1 MITDVEYSL
10 MAGRA
15 YESTRDEANWFP
27 VPDGWQEAV
36 DHRKALDSGF
46 EATYF
51 QRGKEIV
58 ISFAGTGPGL
68 TNIDWLANSD
78 LATGRGAQQLY
89 EAAAYYMEVRKDNPN
104 AHITL
109 TGHSLG
115 GGLAGLVGVFFDED
129 AVTFDQA
136 PFQAS
141 ANNTVRDQLVQYLAD
156 SGYISGDAID
166 ELRAFHSDLPF
177 PGGGGTPRSDT
188 PGVRGEADR
197 LSAH

>member
-1 MITDVEYSL
+1 MTTDPEFAL
-10 MAGRA
+10 MAGAA
-15 YESTRDEANWFP
+15 YQSTRDEINRLP
-27 VPDGWQEAV
+27 GPRGWTPFQQET
-36 DHRKALDSGF
+36 KPSGF
-46 EATYF
+46 EAVSF
-51 QRGKEIV
+51 QKGKEIV

-166 ELRAFHSDLPF
+166 DLKAFHSDLPF

-188 PGVRGEADR
+188 PGIRGEADR